1 MSDPGTRLQAGVN
14 NRHRHLRLGFCRTI
28 LKACLRMIVIG
39 LLIQIFPPDVSAE
52 WKIVQWQPFQI
63 RKALML
69 KPGKS
74 ESAKRRKSVTD
85 HPVKIG
91 DPFDV
96 RTPHVQRFE
105 QIWPDGQSSYLSEL
119 SAQLWGGYLWRAGTF
134 LALLQSGMQGEALFL
149 SDIFREAISQDNLL
163 SHLSE
168 RAPAAIKE
176 NSSMRYF
183 RVSFFNRDMQ
193 YRDRN
198 ISGRDAGRNSSW
210 ENFLFQSTDM
220 RNQPVM
226 ETIGKIFEPRVDLG
240 IEF

>member
-1 MSDPGTRLQAGVN
+1 
-14 NRHRHLRLGFCRTI
+14 
-28 LKACLRMIVIG
+28 MIVIG

-69 KPGKS
+69 KPDKS

-85 HPVKIG
+85 HSVKIR

-96 RTPHVQRFE
+96 RTRHVQRFE

-119 SAQLWGGYLWRAGTF
+119 SAQIWGGYLWRAGAF
-134 LALLQSGMQGEALFL
+134 LALPQSIIQGEALFL

-163 SHLSE
+163 PHLSE
-168 RAPAAIKE
+168 RTPPAVKE
-176 NSSMRYF
+176 NGSARYF

-193 YRDRN
+193 YFDRN

-210 ENFLFQSTDM
+210 EKLLFQPTDM
-220 RNQPVM
+220 RNQPGLEM
-226 ETIGKIFEPRVDLG
+226 IGKIFEPRIDLE